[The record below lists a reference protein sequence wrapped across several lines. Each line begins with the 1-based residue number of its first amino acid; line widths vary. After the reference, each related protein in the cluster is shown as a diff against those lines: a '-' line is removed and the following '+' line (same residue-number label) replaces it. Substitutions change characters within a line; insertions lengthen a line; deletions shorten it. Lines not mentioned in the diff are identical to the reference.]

1 MAEKAS
7 LVSIAVQQTLQQSGL
22 TSLSVSSSGSVIV
35 TTNANSII
43 QPKAALSDT
52 QGGGAGVRA

>member
-1 MAEKAS
+1 
-7 LVSIAVQQTLQQSGL
+7 
-22 TSLSVSSSGSVIV
+22 VIV

-52 QGGGAGVRA
+52 QGGGAGVRAWAIGASISARLIAIVLLSKISRCVCARAHV